1 MNIDRI
7 ARAMVDVEPS
17 VDLEARIRA
26 RLRDTRRARPATW
39 LSWRVAVPLGA
50 AAAVALA
57 LIIGVQDS
65 RSSGVTST
73 VDVQAARTL
82 PADAALAGASV
93 QAGAGAVT
101 SVGVRGPRSRGVAKT
116 SQRSRSNTS
125 VLTSEEMAWMER
137 RIPALDPVNALEMD
151 RLRVDSIQPEP
162 LAITPLTMT
171 PVATE
176 GGGTERRNDR

>member
-17 VDLEARIRA
+17 VDLEARIRR
-26 RLRDTRRARPATW
+26 RLDEARPARTAAW
-39 LSWRVAVPLGA
+39 WTWRVAAPMA
-50 AAAVALA
+50 AIASVALGF
-57 LIIGVQDS
+57 IIVQGPAS
-65 RSSGVTST
+65 SVQRPASTQATAASPLTEVPSSPIPEVLSSSGPQVPRSLGRQ
-73 VDVQAARTL
+73 VQRSQAARV
-82 PADAALAGASV
+82 AS
-93 QAGAGAVT
+93 
-101 SVGVRGPRSRGVAKT
+101 
-116 SQRSRSNTS
+116 SQLS
-125 VLTSEEMAWMER
+125 SEEMAWMER

-176 GGGTERRNDR
+176 GGGIERRNDR